1 MSRGICTECFVW
13 LDIPR
18 CLYKPI
24 SHLFVIRNYMNCIA
38 GSLLVP
44 TYCECLNLFAWMQF
58 NTIFKYTK
66 LLSNSYACLKLWNQD
81 AETCTVQL
89 TALCR
94 LIVYLVNASMFIKK
108 KGVWHF
114 YCEISQRIRYQTRN
128 SLDIFFVIASSAYL
142 ALKLMSVA
150 DTAVAVV
157 KFHI

>member
-1 MSRGICTECFVW
+1 M
-13 LDIPR
+13 
-18 CLYKPI
+18 
-24 SHLFVIRNYMNCIA
+24 
-38 GSLLVP
+38 
-44 TYCECLNLFAWMQF
+44 
-58 NTIFKYTK
+58 
-66 LLSNSYACLKLWNQD
+66 
-81 AETCTVQL
+81 QL